1 MCDPGFDP
9 GKGEKSQ
16 RTLLRQMIKFKMSFT
31 LGISIITILNFIKL
45 ITLV

>member
-1 MCDPGFDP
+1 MCDPEFDP

-31 LGISIITILNFIKL
+31 LGIRIVTKLNFTKL